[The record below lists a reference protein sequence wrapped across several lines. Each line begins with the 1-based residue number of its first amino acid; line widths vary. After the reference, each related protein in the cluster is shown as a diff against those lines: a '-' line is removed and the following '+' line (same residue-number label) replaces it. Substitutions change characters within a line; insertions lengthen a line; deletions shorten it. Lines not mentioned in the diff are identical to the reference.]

1 MLLSNRQKTIRF
13 WLRIIYA
20 LACLSLAVTV
30 ISLNYKGCDGI
41 TGIRRGIGAGTI
53 IFWFIFLRHIIHH
66 QVLELELIYR
76 PGTRLGRE
84 AEHGMEQIH
93 GLNLIGVFMLLLFN
107 LPVMLHYK
115 LYDPFVPVE
124 CTSRQGYNTLLA
136 LLVLNSIPAGMN
148 ILMALS
154 TTILALLTVFIRWV
168 GFWFMNYS
176 INYTAHLVTY
186 FGNGRNR
193 HQQSAGALPNTNTNT
208 NPVILDIELSTQT
221 EELPANNND
230 TELPSNLDTTSNNQ
244 PSTSPLSPATP
255 SITQS
260 PKIECPV
267 CLEDKQI
274 YIKMK
279 CGHNLC
285 LGCASNWFSENQSCP
300 ICRNQISQPISSS
313 SQSAHIPT

>member
-1 MLLSNRQKTIRF
+1 MLLSNRQKTVRF

-20 LACLSLAVTV
+20 VACLSLAATI

-41 TGIRRGIGAGTI
+41 TGIRRGIGTVTI
-53 IFWFIFLRHIIHH
+53 IFWLILLRHIIHH
-66 QVLELELIYR
+66 RVLELELIYR
-76 PGTRLGRE
+76 PDTRLGRE
-84 AEHGMEQIH
+84 AEHGMVQIH
-93 GLNLIGVFMLLLFN
+93 WLNLVAVSMLLIFN

-115 LYDPFVPVE
+115 LFDPFVPLE
-124 CTSRQGYNTLLA
+124 CSSRHGYNTLLA

-148 ILMALS
+148 LILALS
-154 TTILALLTVFIRWV
+154 TTILALLTVFIRWI

-176 INYTAHLVTY
+176 INYTADLVTY

-193 HQQSAGALPNTNTNT
+193 HQPPIEALQNT
-208 NPVILDIELSTQT
+208 NPVVLDIELPESI
-221 EELPANNND
+221 ELSPTNNNNIISD
-230 TELPSNLDTTSNNQ
+230 NMPSI
-244 PSTSPLSPATP
+244 ATP
-255 SITQS
+255 SIATPSTAIPNVTES

-285 LGCASNWFSENQSCP
+285 ISCANNWFGENQSCP
-300 ICRNQISQPISSS
+300 ICRNQISQPIPAS
-313 SQSAHIPT
+313 SQSAHIHM